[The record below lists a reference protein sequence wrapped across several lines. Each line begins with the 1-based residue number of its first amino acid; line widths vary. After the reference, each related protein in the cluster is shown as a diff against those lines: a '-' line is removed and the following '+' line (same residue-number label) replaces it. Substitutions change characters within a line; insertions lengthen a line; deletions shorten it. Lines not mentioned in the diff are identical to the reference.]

1 MKLLYCSFA
10 DDHQFLGVVIVEAEN
25 AIDAH
30 RRITEMGCNPGGE
43 MAVVPFPRR
52 APLPAASWFNRLLSK
67 QELDQ
72 LFGDMH
78 MSAPPPQAE
87 IICSHCNPRPKVH

>member
-10 DDHQFLGVVIVEAEN
+10 DDHGFLGVVLVKAKD

-52 APLPAASWFNRLLSK
+52 APLPTASWMNRLLSK

-72 LFGDMH
+72 LFGDMVKG
-78 MSAPPPQAE
+78 APPPQAE
-87 IICSHCNPRPKVH
+87 IICKDCNPKSKVH